1 MTVRALIAGSTIR
14 IELHAPG
21 ELGRDALRAILG
33 DLRRDLAIAAPQA
46 TLSLTTSDG
55 SPSSPQH
62 GGTGGQTG
70 NGGADAQRHQAT
82 ARASA
87 VPPTPAEVPP
97 RPLPHRP
104 SLRSAASTSTP
115 DQRDPMTT
123 VDSITGTLPPG
134 ATPTSGVQ
142 TGSTTPAT
150 ERKKTLDSEV
160 FLKLLVTQLTN
171 QDPSS
176 P

>member
-1 MTVRALIAGSTIR
+1 ALAPAAPPSAVAAPARPALLPQVAAPVVSLAQAPDGDHRITLTVSPENLGPVTVRALIAGSTIR

-97 RPLPHRP
+97 PPPPAPPVAPLGGIDVY
-104 SLRSAASTSTP
+104 A
-115 DQRDPMTT
+115 
-123 VDSITGTLPPG
+123 
-134 ATPTSGVQ
+134 
-142 TGSTTPAT
+142 
-150 ERKKTLDSEV
+150 
-160 FLKLLVTQLTN
+160 
-171 QDPSS
+171 
-176 P
+176 